1 MLAVAGFSTAAS
13 ILSGKL
19 RAAAPRKGGRLTVA
33 ADSEPHNLNPA
44 IVASNGV
51 FFVASKIVEPLA
63 EASYHGKHGLAPRLA
78 THWAAADDGLS
89 IAFHLRQGVT
99 WHDGQPFTSADVA
112 FSAMEIWGTLQN
124 LGSVVFRNL
133 KAVDTPDDHTAVLRF
148 SNPTPLQLMRHALP
162 SLTSVVPKHAFD
174 GTDITLNPVN
184 NRLIGTGPF
193 QFAEHRKGDYYRLV
207 RNNSYWDKS
216 LPYLQEIVYR
226 VLPDRSAA
234 ATAIEA
240 GEIDLAAFS
249 EVPLADLKRV
259 EQEKGLVVVTK
270 GYEALTYQLVVEI
283 NHRRKELADLAVRQ
297 AIAHAIDKDLVA
309 GTIFCGYATPATGPI
324 PKKATE
330 FYTPDVTGYPFD
342 VAEANRILDKA
353 GYARGSN
360 GVRFAL
366 KLLPAPYFN
375 ETRAFGAYLREALAA
390 IGIDAKIVNH
400 DAAAH
405 MKAVYMDH
413 TFDLA
418 VAPAVFRG
426 DPAISTTILVEGGI
440 PDGVPFSNQ
449 GGYDNPK
456 LDALI
461 GEAATTLDEGKRAR
475 LYRQFQKTVAADLP
489 LINVVDW
496 TFTSVARNTI
506 RNIADNPRWAVS
518 NWADTW
524 IEG

>member
-1 MLAVAGFSTAAS
+1 M
-13 ILSGKL
+13 I
-19 RAAAPRKGGRLTVA
+19 
-33 ADSEPHNLNPA
+33 
-44 IVASNGV
+44 
-51 FFVASKIVEPLA
+51 
-63 EASYHGKHGLAPRLA
+63 
-78 THWAAADDGLS
+78 
-89 IAFHLRQGVT
+89 
-99 WHDGQPFTSADVA
+99 
-112 FSAMEIWGTLQN
+112 
-124 LGSVVFRNL
+124 
-133 KAVDTPDDHTAVLRF
+133 
-148 SNPTPLQLMRHALP
+148 RHALP
-162 SLTSVVPKHAFD
+162 SLTSVVPKHAFK
-174 GTDITLNPVN
+174 GTDIAENPIN

-193 QFAEHRKGDYYRLV
+193 QFVEHRKGEYYRLV

-234 ATAIEA
+234 AGSLET

-249 EVPLADLKRV
+249 AVPLADLKRMAR
-259 EQEKGLVVVTK
+259 ESGLAVITR
-270 GYEALTYQLVVEI
+270 GYEALIYQLVIEI
-283 NHRRKELADLAVRQ
+283 NHRREELADPAVRK
-297 AIAHAIDKDLVA
+297 AIAHAIDKNFVVD
-309 GTIFCGYATPATGPI
+309 TIFSGYAVAATGPI
-324 PKKATE
+324 PKAAAQ
-330 FYTPDVTGYPFD
+330 FYTPDVTDYAFD

-353 GYARGSN
+353 GYKRGGN
-360 GVRFAL
+360 GMRFSL
-366 KLLPAPYFN
+366 KLLPAPYFH
-375 ETRAFGAYLREALAA
+375 ETRAFGAYLRQALAA

-418 VAPAVFRG
+418 VAPPVFRG

-461 GEAATTLDEGKRAR
+461 GKAATMLDEGERTH
-475 LYRQFQKTVAADLP
+475 LYHLFQKIVTDDLP

-506 RNIADNPRWAVS
+506 HNIADNPRWAVS

-524 IEG
+524 MG